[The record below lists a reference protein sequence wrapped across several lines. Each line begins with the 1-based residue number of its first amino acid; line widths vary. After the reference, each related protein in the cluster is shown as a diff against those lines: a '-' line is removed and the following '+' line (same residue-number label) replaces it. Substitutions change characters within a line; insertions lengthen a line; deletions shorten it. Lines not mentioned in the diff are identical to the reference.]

1 MIRSGLLLITI
12 IFISSSYAQR
22 ADFNQTKMRY
32 GEDITFM
39 SARELGLGGSGIAGG
54 DVFSA
59 VSLNPALLFKGNGL
73 LQFSAGIQLQKNVE
87 DRSFPYYDSFVGYND
102 YGSYAYNEHWYQGF
116 QGILTYNPLQ
126 NLSIAAAHLPFKDM
140 RYDYQE
146 EVRDPVDRSDKLL
159 GYNSVV
165 QSGLFYHSSLA
176 VAYQPFKNWSFG
188 LQLGILSAEI
198 DSTMN
203 IDPVPASMQS
213 AAEQHKRSRTLDGMP
228 FLTSLGVHYKYDK
241 RLSFGMNFRLPYEVK
256 LKQVQTFSEDSV
268 TYSAKQSLSYP
279 ARVGGGLNYRFENI
293 LAANISFDIVYDFW
307 SSFEDNLSPTDYND
321 TYTLHTGIE
330 HIFFNRIP
338 LRAGFLYGTLRE
350 SKDFSRTVL
359 TIGSGFEIQNV
370 QVNLAGGV
378 ASQEYYQSD
387 YFADSIYGIGD
398 RSDSDRVKTNQY
410 FVRIDL
416 NYTWGKTE

>member
-1 MIRSGLLLITI
+1 MIRLGLFLITI
-12 IFISSSYAQR
+12 IFVSNSFAQR
-22 ADFNQTKMRY
+22 AEFNQTKMRH
-32 GEDITFM
+32 GEDVSFM

-59 VSLNPALLFKGNGL
+59 LSLNPALLSKGKGML
-73 LQFSAGIQLQKNVE
+73 EFSTGIQLQKYVE

-116 QGILTYNPLQ
+116 QGILAYNPLR

-146 EVRDPVDRSDKLL
+146 EVRDPVDRTDKLL

-176 VAYQPFKNWSFG
+176 AAYQPFKNWSFG
-188 LQLGILSAEI
+188 LQLGILLAEI

-203 IDPVPASMQS
+203 IDPVPDSMQPL
-213 AAEQHKRSRTLDGMP
+213 AEQQKRSRTLDGTP
-228 FLTSLGVHYKYDK
+228 FLASLGVHYKFDN
-241 RLSFGMNFRLPYEVK
+241 RLSLGLNFRTPYEVK
-256 LKQVQTFSEDSV
+256 MKQVHSSSEDSL
-268 TYSAKQSLSYP
+268 TYSANQSLSYP
-279 ARVGGGLNYRFENI
+279 ARVGGGLNYRFENV

-307 SSFEDNLSPTDYND
+307 SGFEDNLNSTDYND

-330 HIFFNRIP
+330 HIFFDRIP
-338 LRAGFLYGTLRE
+338 LRVGFLYGTLRE

-359 TIGSGFEIQNV
+359 TVGSGFEIQNL
-370 QVNLAGGV
+370 QLNLAGGV
-378 ASQEYYQSD
+378 ASQEYYQND

-416 NYTWGKTE
+416 NYTWGKAE